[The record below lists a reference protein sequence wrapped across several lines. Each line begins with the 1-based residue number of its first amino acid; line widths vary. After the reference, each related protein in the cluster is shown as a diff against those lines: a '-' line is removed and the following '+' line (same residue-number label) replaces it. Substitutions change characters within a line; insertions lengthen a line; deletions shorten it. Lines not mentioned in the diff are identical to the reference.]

1 MVEHYFLALN
11 EIKTAPPIYIIRW
24 SGSRL
29 HDLHDLHVLHV
40 LHAARNAE
48 RGGNSRKNANVYCE
62 MANAFCFS
70 VFTRS
75 RSFWSGFLPSC
86 LAWLMRDFAWLI
98 SKRFAFTLRI
108 TML

>member
-11 EIKTAPPIYIIRW
+11 EIKTAPPIYIYNRW
-24 SGSRL
+24 TGSRL
-29 HDLHDLHVLHV
+29 HDLHV

-48 RGGNSRKNANVYCE
+48 RGGDSRKNANVYCE

-98 SKRFAFTLRI
+98 SQRFAFTLRI